1 MKIDDK
7 IFWVAHAAFYIK
19 TDDATIFIDPFQVSD
34 KVKEKADLILLTHAH
49 QDHTNKPDIEKVR
62 KEDTKFIASKKCLDG
77 KEYKNLTISKPG
89 FKTSFNGVEI
99 EAVPAYNLKAERL
112 KFHPKNEEWV
122 GYILTIDGERIYHA
136 GDTDVIP
143 DMKQLTDIDL
153 ALLPMGG
160 TYTMTLE
167 EAAEAAETIAPK
179 RVSPMHYKALLGEAG
194 SRELEKNAKA
204 KIKNVKIM
212 KEVQDPVYSF

>member
-7 IFWVAHAAFYIK
+7 IFWIAHAGFYIK
-19 TDDATIFIDPFQVSD
+19 TADATIFIDPFKVSD

-49 QDHTNKPDIEKVR
+49 SDHTNKPDIEKVK
-62 KEDTKFIASKKCLDG
+62 KENTKFIAAKKCLDA

-89 FKTSFNGVEI
+89 FKTRFNDIEI

-112 KFHPKNEEWV
+112 QFHPKSEEWV

-143 DMKQLTDIDL
+143 DMKQLKDIDV
-153 ALLPMGG
+153 AFLPMGG
-160 TYTMTLE
+160 TYTMTLD
-167 EAAEAAETIAPK
+167 EAAEAADVIAAK
-179 RVSPMHYKALLGEAG
+179 RVTPIHYKMLLGEAG
-194 SRELEKNAKA
+194 SKELEKNVKS

-212 KEVQDPVYSF
+212 KEVQDPIYSF